1 MTHPLADM
9 LAIAARRASDTAE
22 QADTIGPA
30 EAQAHAEAV
39 LRAYASLMTERHEFA
54 PGDLVQWKPGMRSR
68 HGLLYG
74 CPAVVTAVEPGRV
87 SNSDDDHDP
96 ADVRV
101 MTLDESKPLPVSE
114 TWIDARRLMPFVAG
128 PAVQPGTSSGV
139 EQVFDPSC

>member
-22 QADTIGPA
+22 QADTMGPA

-54 PGDLVQWKPGMRSR
+54 PGDLVQWKPGMRSYG
-68 HGLLYG
+68 GLPYG
-74 CPAVVTAVEPGRV
+74 GPAVVTAVEPGRV
-87 SNSDDDHDP
+87 SNRDDDHDP

-101 MTLDESKPLPVSE
+101 MLVDEDARLTVSE
-114 TWIDARRLMPFVAG
+114 TWIDARRLMPFRRA
-128 PAVQPGTSSGV
+128 
-139 EQVFDPSC
+139 

>member
-39 LRAYASLMTERHEFA
+39 LRAYDSLTDHHEFK
-54 PGDLVQWKPGMRSR
+54 PGDLVQWKHGMKSHRSPP
-68 HGLLYG
+68 YG
-74 CPAVVTAVEPGRV
+74 FPAVVTAVEPGRV

-114 TWIDARRLMPFVAG
+114 TWIDARRLMPF
-128 PAVQPGTSSGV
+128 QI
-139 EQVFDPSC
+139 D

>member
-9 LAIAARRASDTAE
+9 LAIAARRARDTAE

-54 PGDLVQWKPGMRSR
+54 PGDLVQWKPGMRSYG
-68 HGLLYG
+68 GLPYG
-74 CPAVVTAVEPGRV
+74 GPAVVTAVEPGRV
-87 SNSDDDHDP
+87 SNRDDDHGP

-101 MTLDESKPLPVSE
+101 MLVNEDAPLTVSE
-114 TWIDARRLMPFVAG
+114 TWIDARRLMPF
-128 PAVQPGTSSGV
+128 QI
-139 EQVFDPSC
+139 D

>member
-9 LAIAARRASDTAE
+9 LAIAARRAIDTAE

-54 PGDLVQWKPGMRSR
+54 PGDLVQWKPGMRSYG
-68 HGLLYG
+68 GLPYG
-74 CPAVVTAVEPGRV
+74 GPAVVTAVEPGRV
-87 SNSDDDHDP
+87 SNRDDDHDP

-101 MTLDESKPLPVSE
+101 MLVNEDAPLTVSE
-114 TWIDARRLMPFVAG
+114 AWIDARRLMPF
-128 PAVQPGTSSGV
+128 QI
-139 EQVFDPSC
+139 D